1 MGSRVT
7 PGLDPWITASERIEG
22 WTRGDEARE
31 LAELAYALPAGAQI
45 VEIGSLLGSGAVLLG
60 GARKLA
66 GSGKVHCVD
75 PFDLSGDLFSVPYYV
90 DIHARQGGGSM
101 RGYFDANIA
110 EAGLTDWVQ
119 AHPGRAAEVAA
130 GWTTSIDLLFLDGD
144 QAPVGAREAYDAW
157 LPFLKPGGVIAIH
170 NSNPGRT
177 EHHDGMLLIV
187 ESEDFQRAFTDIRL
201 IASTTFG
208 VKL

>member
-1 MGSRVT
+1 MT
-7 PGLDPWITASERIEG
+7 PGLDPWIAASEQIEG

-31 LAELAYALPAGAQI
+31 LAELAYALPPGAQI
-45 VEIGSLLGSGAVLLG
+45 VEIGTLLGSGAVLLG

-75 PFDLSGDLFSVPYYV
+75 PFDLSGDLFSIPYYV

-110 EAGLTDWVQ
+110 AAGLSDWIE

-130 GWTTSIDLLFLDGD
+130 GWSTPVDLLFLDGD
-144 QAPVGAREAYDAW
+144 QSPAGAGAAYDAW
-157 LPFLKPGGVIAIH
+157 LPHLKRGGVIALH

-187 ESEDFQRAFTDIRL
+187 ESAAFHAAFTDIRL

-208 VKL
+208 VRV